1 MEELKGKKVLFVGP
15 SFFGYEVEIKKELE
29 NLGADVTFFAEK
41 PYSISYR
48 VLKHISSKFQKKIEE
63 DYLNSILSSVD
74 NFDLFF
80 LIRGEIIT
88 EDFLKSLKQKNQ
100 NAKFIMYQW
109 DSVKNNPNY
118 VHLMKYFDK
127 VSTFDMVDAKTLNI
141 NYLPLFYIKKYENL
155 ELSHDKIYDIVF
167 FGSYHGDRLEVVKKV
182 SFECERLGLNFKHH
196 LFIPRLALL
205 KRVLFF
211 KIKFEDLKYLSTKSV
226 STEEILE
233 SYKVTKAVLD
243 IENPG
248 QNGLTMRTFEVLGA
262 GLKLITTNKKILAE
276 QIYEKSSALVL
287 NRGESKVDIEF
298 LANSIKFKNIISKF
312 NVNSWVINVSNIY

>member
-1 MEELKGKKVLFVGP
+1 MIDISGKKILFIAP
-15 SFFGYEVEIKKELE
+15 KFFGYELEIKKELE
-29 NLGADVTFFAEK
+29 SFGAEVTFFAEK
-41 PYSISYR
+41 PYSLYYR
-48 VLKHISSKFQKKIEE
+48 VSRHIGKRFEKKAEKSYLDTILASVESF
-63 DYLNSILSSVD
+63 DY
-74 NFDLFF
+74 FF

-88 EDFLKSLKQKNQ
+88 EDFLKSLKQKNP

-141 NYLPLFYIKKYENL
+141 DYLPLFYIKKYENL

-205 KRVLFF
+205 KRLLFF

-262 GLKLITTNKKILAE
+262 GLKLITTNKKILDE
-276 QIYEKSSALVL
+276 QIYEKSSAMVL
-287 NRGESKVDIEF
+287 NREKMKIDENF
-298 LANSIKFKNIISKF
+298 LENEANTIALVKKFYID
-312 NVNSWVINVSNIY
+312 SWVKNALK